1 MSINTSLRCGRG
13 IFRISLVSGALAWQL
28 TTLGLK
34 FRYAAFSCST
44 GRLLDLQM
52 GIDDFA
58 SSYID
63 VEDLRY
69 KQQVWKINHTNRGSG
84 VSPWLVMQ
92 QSVLDGALVPTVS
105 IFRSGIPGSSRVSC
119 ESLYP
124 TKRVAIFNRLL
135 QLRTAKIVATRTI
148 VDLRCQVDDI
158 DKYMA
163 RCAKLM

>member
-1 MSINTSLRCGRG
+1 MNNALRCGRG
-13 IFRISLVSGALAWQL
+13 IFRISLVSGTLAWQL
-28 TTLGLK
+28 TTLGLPYR
-34 FRYAAFSCST
+34 FGAFSCKT

-52 GIDDFA
+52 GVDDFD
-58 SSYID
+58 SCYVD

-69 KQQVWKINHTNRGSG
+69 KQQVWKINHTNRGAG

-92 QSVLDGALVPTVS
+92 QSILAGASVPTVS
-105 IFRSGIPGSSRVSC
+105 IFRSGILGSSRVSC

-135 QLRTAKIVATRTI
+135 QFRTAKIVATRTI

-163 RCAKLM
+163 RCAKRM